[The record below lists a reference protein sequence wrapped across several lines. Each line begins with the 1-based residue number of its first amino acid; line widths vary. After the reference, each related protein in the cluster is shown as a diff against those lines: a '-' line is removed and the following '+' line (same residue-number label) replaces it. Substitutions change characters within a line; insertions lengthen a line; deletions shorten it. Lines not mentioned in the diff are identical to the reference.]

1 MVLYGCVEGLLFGV
15 SDMGREQGDV
25 VRSMVSRLNLFDFV
39 GVDLHGEKEVVKW
52 GPVFLDVVTGCFVDQ
67 WIWRV

>member
-39 GVDLHGEKEVVKW
+39 GVDLRVTTL
-52 GPVFLDVVTGCFVDQ
+52 FLLLLLL
-67 WIWRV
+67 